1 MIFSFCF
8 LLHKDFK
15 MDINEKVLLLAIL
28 KKESNES
35 LNDIV
40 LKLENTGMFSLKEG
54 KKLLKKLKTEQYIND
69 SFLTFKGEA
78 IAKNVEQEFKI

>member
-1 MIFSFCF
+1 
-8 LLHKDFK
+8 

-40 LKLENTGMFSLKEG
+40 LKLENTGLFSLKEG

>member
-1 MIFSFCF
+1 
-8 LLHKDFK
+8 

-28 KKESNES
+28 KKEDEES

-40 LKLENTGMFSLKEG
+40 LKLENTGLFSLKEG
-54 KKLLKKLKTEQYIND
+54 KKLLKKLKKEEFLSD
-69 SFLTFKGEA
+69 SFLTLKGIA

>member
-1 MIFSFCF
+1 
-8 LLHKDFK
+8 

-35 LNDIV
+35 LNEVV
-40 LKLENTGMFSLKEG
+40 LKLENTGLFTLKEG
-54 KKLLKKLKTEQYIND
+54 KKLLKKLKSEEFVSD
-69 SFLTFKGEA
+69 SFLTLKGEL

>member
-1 MIFSFCF
+1 
-8 LLHKDFK
+8 

-28 KKESNES
+28 KKESEES

-40 LKLENTGMFSLKEG
+40 LKLENTGLFSLKEG
-54 KKLLKKLKTEQYIND
+54 KRLLKKLKKEEFLSD
-69 SFLTFKGEA
+69 SFLTLKGEA

>member
-1 MIFSFCF
+1 
-8 LLHKDFK
+8 
-15 MDINEKVLLLAIL
+15 MDIDEKVLLLAIL

-40 LKLENTGMFSLKEG
+40 LKLEDTGMFSLKEG

>member
-1 MIFSFCF
+1 
-8 LLHKDFK
+8 

-35 LNDIV
+35 LNDV
-40 LKLENTGMFSLKEG
+40 VFKLENTGLFSLKEG
-54 KKLLKKLKTEQYIND
+54 KRLLKKLKNEQYVSD
-69 SFLTFKGEA
+69 SFLTLKGDV

>member
-1 MIFSFCF
+1 
-8 LLHKDFK
+8 

-40 LKLENTGMFSLKEG
+40 LKLEDTGMFSLKEG

>member
-1 MIFSFCF
+1 
-8 LLHKDFK
+8 

-28 KKESNES
+28 KKDSDES

-40 LKLENTGMFSLKEG
+40 LKLEDTGLFSLKEG
-54 KKLLKKLKTEQYIND
+54 KRLLKNLKKEQFVSD
-69 SFLTFKGEA
+69 SFLTLKGEA

>member
-1 MIFSFCF
+1 
-8 LLHKDFK
+8 

-35 LNDIV
+35 LSDIV
-40 LKLENTGMFSLKEG
+40 LKLENIGMFSLKEG
-54 KKLLKKLKTEQYIND
+54 KKLLKKLKTEQYIDD
-69 SFLTFKGEA
+69 SFLTFKGVA

>member
-1 MIFSFCF
+1 
-8 LLHKDFK
+8 

-28 KKESNES
+28 KKEMDES